1 MRKAKEGDQIMIRR
15 NHFDAA
21 RKSFTVVLACCVFLT
36 LTAGAFASTK
46 TDYDHSINFEK
57 YQTFAWKN
65 YARPGNGIVNNSI
78 VASRLQNAV
87 DEQLMKKG
95 MREDDRNPD
104 VYIVVHL
111 SAKNMSDIEYI
122 PAYGWRHWGWMGPD
136 VFVNRYV
143 EGTTVIDIVDA
154 KTNQLVWRAIAT
166 DTGSNVLD
174 VQSEKKV
181 DKMAA
186 DAFKHFPPKA

>member
-1 MRKAKEGDQIMIRR
+1 MITN
-15 NHFDAA
+15 NHFGAA
-21 RKSFTVVLACCVFLT
+21 RKGLTVILASCVFLT

-46 TDYDHSINFEK
+46 TDYDHSVNFEK

-65 YARPGNGIVNNSI
+65 YVKPGTGIVNNSI
-78 VASRLQNAV
+78 VASRLENAV
-87 DEQLMKKG
+87 NAQLLKKG

-104 VYIVVHL
+104 VYIVAHL
-111 SAKNMSDIEYI
+111 GAKNVSDLEYM
-122 PAYGWRHWGWMGPD
+122 PAYGWRHWRWMGPD

-143 EGTTVIDIVDA
+143 EGITVIDVVDA
-154 KTNQLVWRAIAT
+154 RTNQLVWRAIET

-186 DAFKHFPPKA
+186 DAFKHFPPRA